1 MFPGKFPVTY
11 CPSSHKRPIWAGKE
25 NFIYSRCIAHRMK
38 QSLFLKAYGNSPVL
52 RVLDFFVTFQE
63 YDYSMKDIAKN
74 SRVGYTTLKLFWKS
88 LVDRK
93 IMSHTRVVGKAK
105 MYKLNT
111 TNPEVKEFIKLYWL
125 VVDKATPK
133 LKVSA

>member
-1 MFPGKFPVTY
+1 
-11 CPSSHKRPIWAGKE
+11 
-25 NFIYSRCIAHRMK
+25 MK
-38 QSLFLKAYGNSPVL
+38 QSLFLKTYGNSPVL

-74 SRVGYTTLKLFWKS
+74 ARVGYTTLKSFWKN

-93 IMSHTRVVGKAK
+93 IMTHTRFVGKAK

-125 VVDKATPK
+125 VVGRATPR
-133 LKVSA
+133 LMARA